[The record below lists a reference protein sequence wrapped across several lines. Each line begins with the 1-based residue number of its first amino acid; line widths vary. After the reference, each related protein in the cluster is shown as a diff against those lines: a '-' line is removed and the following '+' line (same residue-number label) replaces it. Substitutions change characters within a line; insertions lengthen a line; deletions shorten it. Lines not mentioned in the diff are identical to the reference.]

1 LAENFSKRSRA
12 TQRAAAVSEKVVN
25 GNTPMTMFASWLA
38 DVLRGCKSDV
48 DRLLEDETALHFLI
62 AWSLFESKCF
72 SGYLRLNDLLSFA
85 EKAVQEG
92 FAPLKVDGQLE
103 HFHDRYRDKKKLAH
117 LLHDEKKGNKVVEE
131 FKRCLESQLANLPE
145 RDRVFAVLF
154 VIYRFRNNMF
164 HGNKRVE
171 SWLMYREQI
180 SLCTSAMQEF
190 VAHAQ
195 QVKPAFTD

>member
-1 LAENFSKRSRA
+1 M
-12 TQRAAAVSEKVVN
+12 SEKVVN

-38 DVLRGCKSDV
+38 DVLQGCKSDV
-48 DRLLEDETALHFLI
+48 DRLLKDETALYFLI

-72 SGYLRLNDLLSFA
+72 SGFCRANNLSTFA
-85 EKAVQEG
+85 EKAVREG
-92 FAPLKVDGQLE
+92 FAPLKVKAHLE
-103 HFHDRYRDKKKLAH
+103 HFHDRYSDNKKLAH
-117 LLHDEKKGNKVVEE
+117 LLHDETKDIAVVEE
-131 FKRCLESQLANLPE
+131 FKRCLASQGSNLSD
-145 RDRVFAVLF
+145 RDRVFAVVF
-154 VIYRFRNNMF
+154 VIFRFRNNIF

-171 SWLMYREQI
+171 SWLQYREQI